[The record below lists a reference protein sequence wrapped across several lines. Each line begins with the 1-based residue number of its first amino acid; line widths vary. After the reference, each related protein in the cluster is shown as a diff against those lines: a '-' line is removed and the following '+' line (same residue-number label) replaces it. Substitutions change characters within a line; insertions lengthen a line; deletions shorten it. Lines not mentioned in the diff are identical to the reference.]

1 MQKPVFDTRSIEPNN
16 MAHLL
21 LDIIPYCLNARRA
34 AGPEVVFLFY
44 KLVKHFREL
53 LDIFGLTTV
62 FEHRRIEADVVK
74 MRGTH
79 GLAAFDLL
87 LPNNTLGAPGIC
99 FLPHVYSDIDFSL
112 STKFDKVFLA
122 RRGPRRLLNHSE
134 VEETVARFG
143 YRTVFMEDYS
153 LLDQLSIGA
162 QAKHVVAIHG
172 AAMSFLVT
180 NRQIDSIV
188 ELLAPYTYHELFP
201 VAFGSRV
208 RHYEQII
215 PRFDRAVASSIGL
228 SDWLALKDL
237 PFAIDTSLLASLLA
251 NIH

>member
-1 MQKPVFDTRSIEPNN
+1 
-16 MAHLL
+16 
-21 LDIIPYCLNARRA
+21 
-34 AGPEVVFLFY
+34 
-44 KLVKHFREL
+44 
-53 LDIFGLTTV
+53 
-62 FEHRRIEADVVK
+62 
-74 MRGTH
+74 
-79 GLAAFDLL
+79 
-87 LPNNTLGAPGIC
+87 
-99 FLPHVYSDIDFSL
+99 
-112 STKFDKVFLA
+112 
-122 RRGPRRLLNHSE
+122 
-134 VEETVARFG
+134 
-143 YRTVFMEDYS
+143 
-153 LLDQLSIGA
+153 
-162 QAKHVVAIHG
+162 
-172 AAMSFLVT
+172 MSFLVT